1 MSSEVPGS
9 VIADIRFIGRSGGMV
24 KTLSGF
30 KKKHHTL
37 PDTAN
42 AVTNAFLGRL
52 CAGELEDEAEKFFQ
66 NVRNKLGYKRKD
78 ITLNLTSP
86 MAVLSAKDFT
96 FEIVYTLDETSPA
109 EFAISQTLFDIKD
122 GDLVRADEFNAVFD
136 ELFTELSFTLKKG
149 VRVESVIDAIEGL
162 KGKQTLRVDYPSDCN
177 ECTISV
183 EGVEAQVRCTGSSLD
198 MVFPR
203 AGSPRELLTQFAAV
217 RSAFGISKAL
227 VGLVS

>member
-136 ELFTELSFTLKKG
+136 
-149 VRVESVIDAIEGL
+149 
-162 KGKQTLRVDYPSDCN
+162 
-177 ECTISV
+177 
-183 EGVEAQVRCTGSSLD
+183 
-198 MVFPR
+198 
-203 AGSPRELLTQFAAV
+203 
-217 RSAFGISKAL
+217 
-227 VGLVS
+227 

>member
-9 VIADIRFIGRSGGMV
+9 VIADIQFIGRSGGMV

-52 CAGELEDEAEKFFQ
+52 CAGELEDEAEEFFQ
-66 NVRNKLGYKRKD
+66 SVRTKLDYKRKD
-78 ITLNLTSP
+78 IALNLTGP

-96 FEIVYTLDETSPA
+96 FEITYTLDESAPA
-109 EFAISQTLFDIKD
+109 EFAISQTLLDIKD
-122 GDLVRADEFNAVFD
+122 GDLVRTDAFNAIFD

-149 VRVESVIDAIEGL
+149 ARVDAVIDAIEGL
-162 KGKQTLRVDYPSDCN
+162 EGNQTLRVDYPSDCS

-183 EGVEAQVRCTGSSLD
+183 EGVEAQVRCTSSSLD
-198 MVFPR
+198 MIFPR
-203 AGSPRELLTQFAAV
+203 AGSPRELLRQFAAV

-227 VGLVS
+227 AGLVS

>member
-52 CAGELEDEAEKFFQ
+52 CAGELEDEAEELFQ

-78 ITLNLTSP
+78 IALNLTSP

-122 GDLVRADEFNAVFD
+122 GDLVRTDAFNAIFD

-162 KGKQTLRVDYPSDCN
+162 KGKQTLRVDYPSDCS